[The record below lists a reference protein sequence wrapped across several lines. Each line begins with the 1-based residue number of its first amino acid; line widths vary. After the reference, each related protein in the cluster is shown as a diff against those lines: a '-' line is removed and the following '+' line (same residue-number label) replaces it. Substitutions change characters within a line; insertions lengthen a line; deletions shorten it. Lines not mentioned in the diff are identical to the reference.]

1 MTTTERP
8 KRRTGWTILIVAPNP
23 LSKTRAL
30 HLRTRHLRAAL
41 AIAALCTLTIIGLG
55 TVVAGD
61 TLEVTATSDQLDDA
75 HRMILTLTDSL
86 RNISD
91 QELASGG
98 SGDEDVPVTQA
109 GRPAARPISR
119 PTELGMA
126 RAAPGVVLPVF
137 GRITSR
143 FTRSRF
149 HPLLRIFR
157 PHKGVDIAA
166 PAGTSITAPAAAR
179 VAFVGRRLGHG
190 LMVELDHGD
199 GVRSRYAHCRSVSVR
214 QGDFVSLGDVIASV
228 GSSGLSTA
236 PHVHFEVL
244 VRGQAIDPL
253 KYLIQARLTPRES
266 PATARATPPISSP
279 GPTVIQSGAPA
290 AAPTAPPV
298 PAHPPERAAGAGS
311 EHHDQP
317 VTPPATDSLAPKG
330 QPRTTGF

>member
-1 MTTTERP
+1 MTTERP

-41 AIAALCTLTIIGLG
+41 AIAGLCTLTIVGLG
-55 TVVAGD
+55 FVVAGD

-86 RNISD
+86 RSISD
-91 QELASGG
+91 QELAGGG
-98 SGDEDVPVTQA
+98 SGDEDMPITQA
-109 GRPAARPISR
+109 GRPVAAHPVAR

-126 RAAPGVVLPVF
+126 RPAPGVVLPVF

-166 PAGTSITAPAAAR
+166 PAGTNISAPAAAR

-190 LMVELDHGD
+190 LVVELDHGA
-199 GVRSRYAHCRSVSVR
+199 GVLSRYAHCKSVTVR
-214 QGDFVSLGDVIASV
+214 QGDFVSVGDVIATV

-253 KYLIQARLTPRES
+253 KYLITAKLTPRES
-266 PATARATPPISSP
+266 PATAGA
-279 GPTVIQSGAPA
+279 PTVPTVPPAPARAPAAIQSGTPTGPA
-290 AAPTAPPV
+290 AAT
-298 PAHPPERAAGAGS
+298 AHPPERASGAGS
-311 EHHDQP
+311 ETGEPPHPHDSTVSKP
-317 VTPPATDSLAPKG
+317 GSGK
-330 QPRTTGF
+330 